1 LTDNSALEGDTSD
14 RRGSV
19 DAEKPTERRRLNL
32 LPRTTPVEAAAEKPK
47 AEAASEAAPEAPKK
61 TKDEAQRSIVNTLKE
76 YLSLKDM
83 NEMLISVKE
92 LDAVYRPLLVTEFVT
107 QAMEMRAADVD
118 SISEVFKKLAAEKIV
133 SAEDFETGFADP
145 LEFLPDTAIDVP
157 NAYKYAAQLLEAA
170 GMDPAKAAKP

>member
-1 LTDNSALEGDTSD
+1 LEGDASD

-32 LPRTTPVEAAAEKPK
+32 LPRTAPVDVAAEKPK
-47 AEAASEAAPEAPKK
+47 AEATPEKPKK
-61 TKDEAQRSIVNTLKE
+61 TEEEAKRSIQNTLKE

-83 NEMLISVKE
+83 NEMMISVKE
-92 LDAVYRPLLVTEFVT
+92 LDAVYRPLLVTEFVN
-107 QAMEMRAADVD
+107 QSMEMKASDVE
-118 SISEVFKKLAAEKIV
+118 SIAEIFKKLSAEKIV

-157 NAYKYAAQLLEAA
+157 NAYKYTAQLLEAA